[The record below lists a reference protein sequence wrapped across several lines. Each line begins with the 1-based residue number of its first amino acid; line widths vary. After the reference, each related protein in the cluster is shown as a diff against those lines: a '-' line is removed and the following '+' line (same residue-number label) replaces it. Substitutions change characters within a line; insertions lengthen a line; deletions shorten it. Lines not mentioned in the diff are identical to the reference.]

1 MSMTPKFYF
10 NTDANIC
17 VSEQWLIAYLR
28 RMNNA
33 LTEEG
38 IKSELSRGG
47 YPNWVECDVSID
59 IFSNFC

>member
-1 MSMTPKFYF
+1 MKANFYF

-28 RMNNA
+28 RMNDV

-38 IKSELSRGG
+38 IKNKLSRGE
-47 YPNWVECDVSID
+47 YPDWVECDVSID
-59 IFSNFC
+59 IFSHFC

>member
-10 NTDANIC
+10 NADANIC

-33 LTEEG
+33 LIEEG
-38 IKSELSRGG
+38 IKSELSRGE
-47 YPNWVECDVSID
+47 YPN
-59 IFSNFC
+59 